1 MAAPA
6 STPKQPP
13 KKTLFERIIARE
25 LPGKFAYEDDLCV
38 AIEDINPGAP
48 LHLLV
53 IPRKPMPRLAD
64 ATAQD
69 QALLGHL
76 LLVANRLAQEKGF
89 GAAYRVVINNGAD
102 AGQSVFHLHVHVLA
116 GRPFRWP
123 PG

>member
-1 MAAPA
+1 MVPPENTPGKTPA
-6 STPKQPP
+6 
-13 KKTLFERIIARE
+13 KTLFQRIIDRE
-25 LPGKFAYEDDLCV
+25 LPGKFVHEDNQCV

-53 IPRKPMPRLAD
+53 IPRKPLPRLVD
-64 ATAQD
+64 ATAED

-76 LLVANRLAQEKGF
+76 LLVANRLAVEKGY
-89 GAAYRVVINNGAD
+89 GDAYRVVINSGAD